1 MTATPFEM
9 KWDTHGHEAEHL
21 VTEVIQHLDGRKKH
35 LKDTAKNREVITSIL
50 AHKMGDFQVKLT
62 DTPSTHKETLR
73 ETLECLTGP
82 VLTQSKG
89 KGKYALREA
98 YAAPTAQFITKPL
111 EASGRPAP
119 PITTRFGTIY
129 RDGSHSEVPFE
140 DIRLFG
146 YSRPSLVQIVA
157 PHQHWY
163 MFVGNEPTPSA
174 NWQHMAEAAHPHE
187 CHHEL
192 MDLIANQG
200 NMRGIATTRYGEDG
214 FLAINP
220 DSVLFTIDTTLIR
233 FTGKSG
239 HRPLL
244 NITDIYQRQH
254 IRWGSKAKA

>member
-1 MTATPFEM
+1 
-9 KWDTHGHEAEHL
+9 
-21 VTEVIQHLDGRKKH
+21 
-35 LKDTAKNREVITSIL
+35 
-50 AHKMGDFQVKLT
+50 MGDFQVRLT

-82 VLTQSKG
+82 VLTQGKG

-111 EASGRPAP
+111 EASGRPVP
-119 PITTRFGTIY
+119 PVTTRFGTIY

-146 YSRPSLVQIVA
+146 YSKPSLVQIVA
-157 PHQHWY
+157 PHQHWH

-192 MDLIANQG
+192 MDLIADQG

-239 HRPLL
+239 QRPLL